1 MCIRDRDYSVIVSN
15 AAGQAESGIVTV
27 KVVEPIRIV
36 TQPQGSSVNVGDA
49 VTLEVVVEGT
59 EPISYYW
66 YHDGELVE
74 SATDSILR
82 IANAQET
89 DSGSYNVIVQNS
101 SATVIS
107 EIAELIVL
115 LRPEITR
122 LTYPLTVNKG
132 KSIELGVTATGS
144 EPLTYQWS
152 RDGELI
158 DGATAEIL
166 SLVNVTAIDSGNY
179 LSLIHI

>member
-1 MCIRDRDYSVIVSN
+1 MAPPQITRLTESLVLTGGESVELSVDASGYEPFSYQWSKDGVPINKATNSRLPLDKVRFFDEGDYSVIVSN

-89 DSGSYNVIVQNS
+89 DSGSYNVIVQN
-101 SATVIS
+101 
-107 EIAELIVL
+107 
-115 LRPEITR
+115 
-122 LTYPLTVNKG
+122 Y
-132 KSIELGVTATGS
+132 
-144 EPLTYQWS
+144 
-152 RDGELI
+152 D
-158 DGATAEIL
+158 
-166 SLVNVTAIDSGNY
+166 
-179 LSLIHI
+179 